1 MFGSQRNVSDG
12 GRGVELHKRPEKRG
26 VCSVAA
32 EYTTS
37 TLGDVHMRSQE
48 SALILI
54 RLHDLLFPL
63 YPVKGFL
70 GLPYIALALSHSS
83 SAIRAST

>member
-32 EYTTS
+32 EYTTEYAGGCTHEIPGKCS
-37 TLGDVHMRSQE
+37 NPHQAT
-48 SALILI
+48 
-54 RLHDLLFPL
+54 
-63 YPVKGFL
+63 
-70 GLPYIALALSHSS
+70 
-83 SAIRAST
+83 